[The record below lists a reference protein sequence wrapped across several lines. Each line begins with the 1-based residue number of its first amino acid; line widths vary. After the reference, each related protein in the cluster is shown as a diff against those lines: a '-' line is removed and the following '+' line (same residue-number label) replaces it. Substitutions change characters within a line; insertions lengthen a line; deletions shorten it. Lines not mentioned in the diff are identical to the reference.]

1 MKKIAIL
8 FFLSLFATI
17 NSFANEA
24 KIIDLTKQKWEYK
37 WGDSPFENNI
47 PLWTV
52 QEDSSSKWESIHY
65 PANPPQ
71 RDGKTNVWYRVKLPD
86 ILTQDPHIYI
96 FSIDLITQV
105 YLKGKQIYHFGEF
118 DEVGK
123 GKYQGWPWHMFSLPK
138 DAQGEYLYFRVYS
151 NYIDLGLFG
160 EILISSEGDILK
172 KMLGNDIP
180 KLIVGSLALFV
191 SLLFFISILT
201 KKVRYE
207 LIILGLLFLTQG
219 LNVLCNVKIIQIYIH
234 YPLINQY
241 ILAISL
247 FTFPLGMAMYMDLKI
262 RYKTPFNIIKR
273 IWQIHLIYVLGAFF
287 GSIFGLFDI
296 ASTYKYFDILY
307 YFITLPILTIF
318 MIYFF
323 FKGNN
328 EIKLVTISFLIISIY
343 WIISFLI
350 AYSILPWSEYPADI
364 AVFLSLLLLTY
375 SVIRK
380 LNYTNELENEKKYFK
395 ILSTT
400 DYLTKLYN
408 REEIDKILKRHID
421 IFKRYNDVFS
431 IIILDIDDFKNVND
445 TYGHLTG
452 DKVLIELS
460 NILISNTRE
469 TDFAGRW
476 GGEEFIIICP
486 KTNKEEILVI
496 SENIRKKIEEHD
508 FEEVGYKTAS
518 FGVTSFESK
527 DSLTTLISKADKAM
541 YISKTKGKNCVNFM

>member
-8 FFLSLFATI
+8 FFLALFATI
-17 NSFANEA
+17 SSFANEA

-52 QEDSSSKWESIHY
+52 QEDSSSKWQSIPY

-96 FSIDLITQV
+96 FSVDLITQV

-118 DEVGK
+118 DEAGK

-191 SLLFFISILT
+191 SLLFFISIFA

-207 LIILGLLFLTQG
+207 LVILGLLFLTQG

-241 ILAISL
+241 ILAISF
-247 FTFPLGMAMYMDLKI
+247 FTFPFGMAMYMDLKI

-273 IWQIHLIYVLGAFF
+273 IWQIHLIYILGAFF

-296 ASTYKYFDILY
+296 ASTYAYFDILY

-350 AYSILPWSEYPADI
+350 AYSILPWAEYPADI

-460 NILISNTRE
+460 NILTSNTRE

-518 FGVTSFESK
+518 FGVTSFESN